1 LVVSATGAKAAYLW
15 EVGVMG
21 ETATI
26 ETGEGLETI
35 VDTVLGGETTQE
47 AGVTARTNAHL
58 WQKGQSGNPNGRPKS
73 DKLYKMA
80 LLKRFSPE
88 ELADYW
94 MKALVLAVKDE
105 SSKDMVRV
113 LKEITEHLM
122 GKPVGTTVTVK
133 TKYEEL
139 LQLYSAAGDEP
150 EVIDLEVE

>member
-1 LVVSATGAKAAYLW
+1 
-15 EVGVMG
+15 M
-21 ETATI
+21 
-26 ETGEGLETI
+26 
-35 VDTVLGGETTQE
+35 Q
-47 AGVTARTNAHL
+47 
-58 WQKGQSGNPNGRPKS
+58 
-73 DKLYKMA
+73 
-80 LLKRFSPE
+80 
-88 ELADYW
+88 
-94 MKALVLAVKDE
+94 ALVLAVKDE

>member
-1 LVVSATGAKAAYLW
+1 
-15 EVGVMG
+15 MG
-21 ETATI
+21 ETATVVAPAI
-26 ETGEGLETI
+26 APAETWTTIGEKS
-35 VDTVLGGETTQE
+35 GET
-47 AGVTARTNAHL
+47 GVTAPAHGNL
-58 WQKGQSGNPNGRPKS
+58 RSPWQKGQSGNPSGRAKS

-88 ELADYW
+88 ELAEYW
-94 MKALVLAVKDE
+94 MHALVLAIKDE

-122 GKPVGTTVTVK
+122 GKALGTTVTVK

-150 EVIDLEVE
+150 EVIDVEAE

>member
-1 LVVSATGAKAAYLW
+1 
-15 EVGVMG
+15 MG

-47 AGVTARTNAHL
+47 TGVTARTNAHL
-58 WQKGQSGNPNGRPKS
+58 WKPGQSGNPNGRPKS

-94 MKALVLAVKDE
+94 MQALVLAVKDE